1 MSLVVS
7 TLHTLFALVR
17 AGAARVAHPARRVV
31 VATRRAGGEAGQTT
45 AEYALV
51 LLGAA
56 ALAGLLMAWASDSGA
71 IARLFDAVLRRITRD
86 VG

>member
-1 MSLVVS
+1 MSLVT
-7 TLHTLFALVR
+7 TLHSLLALLR
-17 AGAARVAHPARRVV
+17 AGASRAARPARRFV
-31 VATRRAGGEAGQTT
+31 VAVRGAGGEAGQTT